1 MATRCWCCRRKRIG
15 KFGIS
20 KTSVYFLFLFVCYVY
35 TLLYLT
41 LFRKTLI
48 SYMTRMVYAPFSI
61 QVCLIPRRGL
71 RWFPSSSNRSEER
84 RVGRAC
90 RARECVFRLH
100 EHIRIAVV
108 L

>member
-48 SYMTRMVYAPFSI
+48 SYMTRLVYAPFSL

-71 RWFPSSSNRSEER
+71 RWFPSSSNSARSEEHTSELQS
-84 RVGRAC
+84 
-90 RARECVFRLH
+90 RENLVYRLLL
-100 EHIRIAVV
+100 E
-108 L
+108 